1 VYNEHIYLH
10 KAAQKKN
17 STEIVELFS
26 IYNERVYSHKAA
38 QKKNRKKNSTKIMI
52 ERVKK
57 HSTRARD
64 VSHGHCHV

>member
-17 STEIVELFS
+17 STEIMSEG
-26 IYNERVYSHKAA
+26 
-38 QKKNRKKNSTKIMI
+38 
-52 ERVKK
+52 VKK
-57 HSTRARD
+57 HSTRAGD